1 MPSPGFSIS
10 SIPDFQAAALD
21 QFLFQYT
28 NVGAYREFCDH
39 LGTSPSNVS
48 SLENIP
54 FLPVE
59 MFKSHSLI
67 AGDAMPELVFRSSGT
82 TGNNTSTHYVVDP
95 ALYRESILNGFKLF
109 FGDPSGWCFFALLP
123 SYLEREDSSLVYM
136 VDRLI
141 KASHNSYGGFYLYDH
156 DEMLRNIRKA
166 YSSGLKI
173 MIIGVSFAL
182 LDLAENLSPDLSACT
197 VVETGGMKGRRE
209 ELTREELHNILKR
222 GMNLK
227 TIHSEYGM
235 TELLSQAWSTG
246 EGIFQCPPWMKI
258 LIRDSYDPA
267 EILPA
272 GRTGSINIIDLA
284 NRYSC
289 SFLATSD
296 LGRSNPEGHFEVLG
310 RMDHSDLRGC
320 NLLLG

>member
-1 MPSPGFSIS
+1 MSPKGFSIS
-10 SIPDFQAAALD
+10 SITDFESAALD

-28 NVGAYREFCDH
+28 NVRVYREFCEH
-39 LGTSPSNVS
+39 LGINPSGIS
-48 SLENIP
+48 GLENIP

-59 MFKSHSLI
+59 MFKNHSII
-67 AGDAMPELVFRSSGT
+67 AGNAQPELIFRSSGT
-82 TGNNTSTHYVVDP
+82 TGANTSTHPVIDP
-95 ALYRESILNGFKLF
+95 ALYRESILGGFKLF
-109 FGDPSGWCFFALLP
+109 FGDPAEWCFFALLP

-141 KASHNSYGGFYLYDH
+141 KASHNAYGGFYLYDH
-156 DEMLRNIRKA
+156 DEMLRNVKKA
-166 YSSGLKI
+166 GSSGLKI

-182 LDLAENLSPDLSACT
+182 LDLAENLSPDLSSCT
-197 VVETGGMKGRRE
+197 IVETGGMKGRRE
-209 ELTREELHNILKR
+209 ELTREELHTILKR
-222 GMNLK
+222 EMNLK
-227 TIHSEYGM
+227 TVYSEYGM
-235 TELLSQAWSTG
+235 TELLSQAWSRG
-246 EGIFQCPPWMKI
+246 EGIFECPPWMKV

-272 GRTGSINIIDLA
+272 GRTGSVNVIDLA

-289 SFLATSD
+289 SFIATSD
-296 LGRSNPEGHFEVLG
+296 LGRSLPDERFEILG